1 MYPCRACRNAVHS
14 APLTATA
21 APSTTTESAAA
32 PTSIAP
38 ASSTPVATSVRRS
51 PTRAAMA
58 PAGSPAS
65 SGPTLSS
72 ATRRAAVPTSAPS
85 SRARRAMTG
94 VTAPYPIAMTNDGPY
109 AATAMSRNRNA
120 LVVGGTRPILP
131 PQRRQELPLEVASPA
146 LRGGG
151 NEQLAHRRLPRE
163 YAAQHEHHAD
173 PLTEPERLAREHD
186 PDQRPDD
193 RVDQP
198 DQGDRPRGHPPAL
211 DQHVADARDRDGAER
226 PGHPD
231 PVRVSAAA
239 QHQERHSGDADDGAA
254 EREYGG
260 PLADQRPRDQHHRDR
275 GGGRERGRESA
286 GQVVGGQED
295 QREERP
301 DVEHAQ
307 HRRLPPPV
315 AARQRPGERQHQ
327 QSDRERPDGGAE
339 ERPVGRQE
347 VRCDVVR
354 RPPGRRCECGE
365 ERGAPRSFHGNYN
378 SFHRRYSPPPWS
390 MSPTTS
396 PGSWPSGLS
405 NGPTSTSRRRA
416 LSAACTGSRHG

>member
-21 APSTTTESAAA
+21 APSTTTESAVA

-163 YAAQHEHHAD
+163 
-173 PLTEPERLAREHD
+173 HD

-198 DQGDRPRGHPPAL
+198 DQGDRPGGHPPQSGEPRDVRERRTEAGDVEEAAHRAGVQRRRRALDQQRHRDQQDPADDQLPGREGEQPDGRPPAL

-239 QHQERHSGDADDGAA
+239 QHQERHS
-254 EREYGG
+254 
-260 PLADQRPRDQHHRDR
+260 
-275 GGGRERGRESA
+275 
-286 GQVVGGQED
+286 
-295 QREERP
+295 
-301 DVEHAQ
+301 
-307 HRRLPPPV
+307 
-315 AARQRPGERQHQ
+315 
-327 QSDRERPDGGAE
+327 
-339 ERPVGRQE
+339 
-347 VRCDVVR
+347 
-354 RPPGRRCECGE
+354 
-365 ERGAPRSFHGNYN
+365 
-378 SFHRRYSPPPWS
+378 
-390 MSPTTS
+390 
-396 PGSWPSGLS
+396 
-405 NGPTSTSRRRA
+405 
-416 LSAACTGSRHG
+416 

>member
-21 APSTTTESAAA
+21 APSTTTESAVA

-51 PTRAAMA
+51 PTRATMA

-72 ATRRAAVPTSAPS
+72 ATTRAAVPTSAPS

-120 LVVGGTRPILP
+120 LVVGGTHPILP
-131 PQRRQELPLEVASPA
+131 PPRRQELPLEVASPA

-151 NEQLAHRRLPRE
+151 NEQLAHCRLPRE

-198 DQGDRPRGHPPAL
+198 DQGDRPRGHPPQSGEPRDVRERRTEAGDVEEAAHRAGVQRRRRALDQQRHRDQQDPADDQLPGREGEQPDGRPPAL

-239 QHQERHSGDADDGAA
+239 QHQERHS
-254 EREYGG
+254 
-260 PLADQRPRDQHHRDR
+260 
-275 GGGRERGRESA
+275 
-286 GQVVGGQED
+286 
-295 QREERP
+295 
-301 DVEHAQ
+301 
-307 HRRLPPPV
+307 
-315 AARQRPGERQHQ
+315 
-327 QSDRERPDGGAE
+327 
-339 ERPVGRQE
+339 
-347 VRCDVVR
+347 
-354 RPPGRRCECGE
+354 
-365 ERGAPRSFHGNYN
+365 
-378 SFHRRYSPPPWS
+378 
-390 MSPTTS
+390 
-396 PGSWPSGLS
+396 
-405 NGPTSTSRRRA
+405 
-416 LSAACTGSRHG
+416 

>member
-21 APSTTTESAAA
+21 APSTTTESAVA

-51 PTRAAMA
+51 PTRATMA

-72 ATRRAAVPTSAPS
+72 ATTRAAVPTSAPS

-120 LVVGGTRPILP
+120 LVVGGTHPILP
-131 PQRRQELPLEVASPA
+131 PPRRQELPLEVASPA

-151 NEQLAHRRLPRE
+151 NEQLAHCRLPRE

-193 RVDQP
+193 RVDQHDHGDDQLPGREGEQP
-198 DQGDRPRGHPPAL
+198 DGRPPAL
-211 DQHVADARDRDGAER
+211 DQHVGDARDRDGAER

-239 QHQERHSGDADDGAA
+239 QHQERHS
-254 EREYGG
+254 
-260 PLADQRPRDQHHRDR
+260 
-275 GGGRERGRESA
+275 
-286 GQVVGGQED
+286 
-295 QREERP
+295 
-301 DVEHAQ
+301 
-307 HRRLPPPV
+307 
-315 AARQRPGERQHQ
+315 
-327 QSDRERPDGGAE
+327 
-339 ERPVGRQE
+339 
-347 VRCDVVR
+347 
-354 RPPGRRCECGE
+354 
-365 ERGAPRSFHGNYN
+365 
-378 SFHRRYSPPPWS
+378 
-390 MSPTTS
+390 
-396 PGSWPSGLS
+396 
-405 NGPTSTSRRRA
+405 
-416 LSAACTGSRHG
+416 